1 MYKIK
6 KYETAVVDL
15 ESEVNSFC
23 QSNGYEV
30 VSMCAPNGYS
40 VIVVYKK
47 VQNEDKS
54 KRNN

>member
-1 MYKIK
+1 MYRIK

-15 ESEVNSFC
+15 ESEVNFFC

-40 VIVVYKK
+40 VIVVYKEI
-47 VQNEDKS
+47 QNE
-54 KRNN
+54 N